1 MPELRGQ
8 INEDVEPRFI
18 CLLAEDDVLARVP
31 FSVAPMN
38 EPGLGDGA
46 KDLRPDEQPRR
57 SHGMNLEQPL
67 LGKSCQI
74 DGLVEAILR
83 TMRES
88 NRREGLRTAQ
98 IEGAYDGLLMLEQA
112 QEKIAGVDMVVVK
125 EQDPFRT
132 FF

>member
-1 MPELRGQ
+1 
-8 INEDVEPRFI
+8 
-18 CLLAEDDVLARVP
+18 
-31 FSVAPMN
+31 
-38 EPGLGDGA
+38 
-46 KDLRPDEQPRR
+46 
-57 SHGMNLEQPL
+57 MNLEQSL
-67 LGKSCQI
+67 LGKLGQI
-74 DGLVEAILR
+74 DGLVEAVLR